1 VNLSSLIE
9 LVVLAALWGASFL
22 LMRIAVPEFGAIP
35 LIELRVVIA
44 AAALA
49 PFLRAGNGIAAL
61 GRHWKPI
68 AVQGIAHAAV
78 PFCLLAFATLHMTAG
93 SVSIANASAP
103 LFAALIA
110 WLLLADNIG
119 WQRLLGLAT
128 GFAGVVIL
136 LADNHG
142 PGLDAGLLAAIASVT
157 AAAMY
162 GYAAVY
168 SRKNLTGVN
177 PVAVAAGSQ
186 FVAALLL
193 LLPAV
198 WLWPAGPIS
207 GRAWIA
213 VIFLGVV
220 CTGFAYSVYFRLIT
234 NVGPTRAITV
244 AYLVPAFAVFWGAVF
259 LNETVGGSMILGGA
273 VILAGTVLA
282 TGLVRFEKSSAFAD
296 WLMVCSVRSGMR
308 R

>member
-1 VNLSSLIE
+1 MRLTNLIE
-9 LVVLAALWGASFL
+9 LLMLAALWGASFL
-22 LMRIAVPEFGAIP
+22 LMRVAAPEFGAIP

-44 AAALA
+44 SAALA

-61 GRHWKPI
+61 GEHWKPI

-110 WLLLADNIG
+110 WILLGDNIG

-128 GFAGVVIL
+128 GFVGVVIL
-136 LADNHG
+136 LADKLG
-142 PGLDAGLLAAIASVT
+142 PGLNADFLAVIASVT

-162 GYAAVY
+162 GFAAVY
-168 SRKNLTGVN
+168 SRKRLAGVD
-177 PVAVAAGSQ
+177 PVAIATGSQLVAA
-186 FVAALLL
+186 ALL

-198 WLWPAGPIS
+198 WLWPAGPVS
-207 GRAWIA
+207 GQAWIA
-213 VIFLGVV
+213 VIFLGVI
-220 CTGFAYSVYFRLIT
+220 CTGFAYSVYFRLIA
-234 NVGPTRAITV
+234 NVGPTRAVTV
-244 AYLVPAFAVFWGAVF
+244 TYLVPAFAVFWSTIF
-259 LNETVGGSMILGGA
+259 LNESVSGSMALGGT

-282 TGLVRFEKSSAFAD
+282 TGVARLRRSAIT
-296 WLMVCSVRSGMR
+296 
-308 R
+308 

>member
-1 VNLSSLIE
+1 MNRSSLFE
-9 LVVLAALWGASFL
+9 LILLAALWGASFL
-22 LMRIAVPEFGAIP
+22 LMRISVPEFGAIP

-49 PFLRAGNGIAAL
+49 PFLRAGDGIAAL

-68 AVQGIAHAAV
+68 AVQGITHAAV
-78 PFCLLAFATLHMTAG
+78 PFCLLAFASLHMTAG

-110 WLLLADNIG
+110 WLLLGDNIG

-136 LADNHG
+136 LTDKLG
-142 PGLDAGLLAAIASVT
+142 PGIDAGLLAAIASVT

-162 GYAAVY
+162 GFAAVY
-168 SRKNLTGVN
+168 SRKNLAGVN

-186 FVAALLL
+186 LVAAVLL

-198 WLWPAGPIS
+198 WLWPTGPIS

-213 VIFLGVV
+213 VIFLGVA

-244 AYLVPAFAVFWGAVF
+244 TYLVPAFAVFWGAVF
-259 LNETVGGSMILGGA
+259 LNETLSGSMILGGA
-273 VILAGTVLA
+273 VILAGTALA
-282 TGLVRFEKSSAFAD
+282 TGLARLPKIPVF
-296 WLMVCSVRSGMR
+296 R
-308 R
+308 RLAAPRTDGANR